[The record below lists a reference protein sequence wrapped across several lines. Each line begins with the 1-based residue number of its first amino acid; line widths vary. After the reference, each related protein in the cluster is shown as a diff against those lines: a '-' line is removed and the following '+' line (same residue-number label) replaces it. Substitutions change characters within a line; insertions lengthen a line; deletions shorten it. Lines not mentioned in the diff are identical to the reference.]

1 MILFW
6 LICATFIMIAF
17 AFIMPT
23 ALQRS
28 NKSQRASADER
39 RLANIA
45 IYRDQ
50 LSELEADLKNGI
62 VSQEQYAQDREEIER
77 RLLEDTAPVP
87 VARNK
92 ATKELPSNRNTA
104 YALAVALPLVAVVFY
119 LQIGNPRGVTDP
131 TGGVAPSG
139 MAATGERTQAQ
150 IEANVTKLAERL
162 KNNPNDPDGWKML
175 ARSYNQM
182 ERWGE
187 AAGAYAKATELQP
200 KDADLLAE
208 YAFVSAMASG
218 QNLTGRP
225 TEIINEALKVDP
237 ENAKALQLA
246 GSAAFQAKD
255 YAKAIQYWERV
266 LKRVPPNSEVAQA
279 MTERINEAK
288 TLAGNK

>member
-6 LICATFIMIAF
+6 LICALFIVIAF
-17 AFIMPT
+17 AFVMPT
-23 ALQRS
+23 ALQR
-28 NKSQRASADER
+28 NDQSQSKLAEER
-39 RLANIA
+39 KLANVA

-50 LSELEADLKNGI
+50 LSELESDLQNGV
-62 VSQEQYAQDREEIER
+62 VSKEQYAQDREEIER
-77 RLLEDTAPVP
+77 RLLEDTATAGVTETRKP
-87 VARNK
+87 A
-92 ATKELPSNRNTA
+92 AAPSSRGTA
-104 YALAVALPLVAVVFY
+104 YAFAFGLPIVAIIFY
-119 LQIGNPRGVTDP
+119 FQVGNPKGITDP
-131 TGGVAPSG
+131 NGGSTPP
-139 MAATGERTQAQ
+139 AATGERTEAQ
-150 IEANVTKLAERL
+150 IEANVAALAKRL
-162 KNNPNDPDGWKML
+162 QTNPADAQGWTML
-175 ARSYNQM
+175 ARSYNSM

-218 QNLTGRP
+218 QSLEGRP
-225 TEIINEALKVDP
+225 KELIDQALKIDP

-255 YAKAIQYWERV
+255 YKKAIEYWERV

-288 TLAGNK
+288 SLAGTK